1 MTDADLNK
9 AIEVAEEAVAG
20 FADDDSF
27 EQLLAL
33 AVLELRERLETERVT
48 VADWFMHRGFAT
60 GHGDAIVDMIDELEW
75 QIAERER
82 EACAKACEAEIFK
95 VKPIYCVVA
104 ENCVKV
110 IRARGQE

>member
-33 AVLELRERLETERVT
+33 AVLELRDRLNNERVT
-48 VADWFMHRGFAT
+48 VAGLWALHDSISLAS
-60 GHGDAIVDMIDELEW
+60 
-75 QIAERER
+75 
-82 EACAKACEAEIFK
+82 
-95 VKPIYCVVA
+95 
-104 ENCVKV
+104 NSNN
-110 IRARGQE
+110 IRAREKE

>member
-33 AVLELRERLETERVT
+33 AVLELRDRLNNKIGVNN
-48 VADWFMHRGFAT
+48 D
-60 GHGDAIVDMIDELEW
+60 
-75 QIAERER
+75 
-82 EACAKACEAEIFK
+82 
-95 VKPIYCVVA
+95 
-104 ENCVKV
+104 
-110 IRARGQE
+110 

>member
-1 MTDADLNK
+1 MTEADLNK

-33 AVLELRERLETERVT
+33 AVLELRDRLNN
-48 VADWFMHRGFAT
+48 
-60 GHGDAIVDMIDELEW
+60 
-75 QIAERER
+75 ER
-82 EACAKACEAEIFK
+82 EACAEICEWSECAG
-95 VKPIYCVVA
+95 A
-104 ENCVKV
+104 

>member
-33 AVLELRERLETERVT
+33 AVLELRDRNKIDREKFYNLFDEQSKLIDTMRQLIEQL
-48 VADWFMHRGFAT
+48 RG
-60 GHGDAIVDMIDELEW
+60 
-75 QIAERER
+75 
-82 EACAKACEAEIFK
+82 
-95 VKPIYCVVA
+95 
-104 ENCVKV
+104 
-110 IRARGQE
+110 

>member
-33 AVLELRERLETERVT
+33 AVLELRDRLNN
-48 VADWFMHRGFAT
+48 
-60 GHGDAIVDMIDELEW
+60 
-75 QIAERER
+75 ER
-82 EACAKACEAEIFK
+82 EACAKIVDVQNMASKFTYKEQLETKDEPVATVISESGAN
-95 VKPIYCVVA
+95 VTHSWWHEPALPIGTKLYIK
-104 ENCVKV
+104 EKNT
-110 IRARGQE
+110 